1 MSWFSGSPNLS
12 PNPMS
17 PAHNNLGKHVM
28 LRTVCNYSQEHDL
41 LMMRLFLEVV
51 HIWLGFE
58 HRWCFFLLIAE
69 QMEEASWL
77 VCDWRV
83 HINGERERTL
93 AHGEAQVSQTSL
105 SIRGF
110 LGLTLVGAWGSSFSC
125 GEVESCWTGPLPLRS
140 CLRCPV
146 ALPEPLLFPKV
157 SALHFHTYR
166 HGRSDLHQSELSVY
180 MKLLST
186 VSHKTHS

>member
-1 MSWFSGSPNLS
+1 MVINIREVANVTKWDFAKKWDFPPNKPGQHRRFCASIFLCADAILIITMSWFSGSPNLS

-110 LGLTLVGAWGSSFSC
+110 LGLTLVGAWGSSLSASL
-125 GEVESCWTGPLPLRS
+125 VE
-140 CLRCPV
+140 
-146 ALPEPLLFPKV
+146 K
-157 SALHFHTYR
+157 
-166 HGRSDLHQSELSVY
+166 
-180 MKLLST
+180 
-186 VSHKTHS
+186 